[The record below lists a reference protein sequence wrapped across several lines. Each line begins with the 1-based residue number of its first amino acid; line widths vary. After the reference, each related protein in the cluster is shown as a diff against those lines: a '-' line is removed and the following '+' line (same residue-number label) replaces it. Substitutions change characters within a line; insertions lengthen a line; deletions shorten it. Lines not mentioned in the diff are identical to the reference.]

1 MNSHPTVSVVIPLY
15 NKAPDVER
23 AIQSVRSQ
31 SMGDFEIVVVNDGST
46 DNGPSIVEKIDD
58 PRIRLLHQSNAG
70 VSAARNRG
78 IEEARSELIAFL
90 DADDEWM
97 PEFLDTILRLRRNY
111 PECDVFATGYVYRYD
126 NGPDRVP
133 VISGLPDGYEGVLEN
148 YFEVASRSDPPL
160 WTSAVTVTRK
170 AIRAVGG
177 FPVGIISGEDLLT
190 WARLAVDYEIA
201 YTREALA
208 AFCLGNIDDSSTLR
222 RVPEPHDRVGEMLG
236 QALGGKQLRGGSA
249 YLALWY
255 KMRASCFLRAGF
267 RRCAIRAALASVRY
281 RKWNWRVYMYLVLAA
296 LPTVVSLRLM
306 KWAMRSPGGG

>member
-190 WARLAVDYEIA
+190 WARLAVDYRIA
-201 YTREALA
+201 YAQQPFA
-208 AFCLGNIDDSSTLR
+208 AFCLGRMEDSGTLR
-222 RVPEPHDRVGEMLG
+222 RVPEPHDRVGEMLERF
-236 QALGGKQLRGGSA
+236 LGGKQVCGGSA
-249 YLALWY
+249 YLALWH
-255 KMRASCFLRAGF
+255 KMRASCFLCCGRNKLA
-267 RRCAIRAALASVRY
+267 RRHTLKALKHNPREWKLYAFLFLSLLPFGLGNHIIVL
-281 RKWNWRVYMYLVLAA
+281 VYQNC
-296 LPTVVSLRLM
+296 TVN
-306 KWAMRSPGGG
+306 